1 MTVKVMEMVY
11 HPGRVLKV
19 FPSEGRQGETA
30 ATIRFW
36 DNNLHT
42 VKVSREISA
51 KLREKSTVLVDYYPV
66 SERMNRPRMIAV
78 KIVNKEDEKE
88 LWSHYQDFLKLKK
101 KAMIAKKM
109 EGAQPPARSMVGV
122 G

>member
-1 MTVKVMEMVY
+1 MVY

-19 FPSEGRQGETA
+19 FAAQTKAGETA

-42 VKVSREISA
+42 VKVSKDIASYLKEGDM
-51 KLREKSTVLVDYYPV
+51 VLVDYYPV
-66 SERMNRPRMIAV
+66 SESLNRPRMEAMS
-78 KIVNKEDEKE
+78 IVNKKDENE
-88 LWSHYQDFLKLKK
+88 LWEHYKQFLDLKK
-101 KAMIAKKM
+101 RAMMMQAKQQ
-109 EGAQPPARSMVGV
+109 GSGPQRPPIGV

>member
-1 MTVKVMEMVY
+1 MVY

-19 FPSEGRQGETA
+19 FPAEGKSGETA

-42 VKVSREISA
+42 VRVSKDISG
-51 KLREKSTVLVDYYPV
+51 KLTEGRMVLVDYYPV
-66 SERMNRPRMIAV
+66 SERLNRPRMEAIS
-78 KIVNKEDEKE
+78 IVNKKDEKE
-88 LWSHYQDFLKLKK
+88 LWAHYQEFLKMKK
-101 KAMIAKKM
+101 KAILAKMKA
-109 EGAQPPARSMVGV
+109 EGAHIPPRSNVGV

>member
-1 MTVKVMEMVY
+1 MVY

-19 FPSEGRQGETA
+19 FPAEGKQGETA

-42 VKVSREISA
+42 VKVSKDIARKIRENCM
-51 KLREKSTVLVDYYPV
+51 VLVDYYPI
-66 SERMNRPRMIAV
+66 SERLNRPKMVAMN
-78 KIVNKEDEKE
+78 IVNEKDEKD
-88 LWSHYQDFLKLKK
+88 LWAHYQDFLRMKK
-101 KAMIAKKM
+101 KAILVKKS
-109 EGAQPPARSMVGV
+109 GDPSRIPPQAMAGV

>member
-1 MTVKVMEMVY
+1 MVY

-19 FPSEGRQGETA
+19 FPAEGKHGETA

-42 VKVSREISA
+42 VKVSKEIA
-51 KLREKSTVLVDYYPV
+51 GRLKEGGMVLVDYYPI
-66 SERMNRPRMIAV
+66 SERLNRPRMIAV
-78 KIVNKEDEKE
+78 KIVSKKDEKE
-88 LWSHYQDFLKLKK
+88 LWSHYQGFLKLKK
-101 KAMIAKKM
+101 KAILARKD
-109 EGAQPPARSMVGV
+109 ADNVQPPPRSMVGV

>member
-1 MTVKVMEMVY
+1 MVY

-19 FPSEGRQGETA
+19 FPAEGRQGETA

-42 VKVSREISA
+42 VKVSRDIA
-51 KLREKSTVLVDYYPV
+51 GKLREGSMVLVDYYPI
-66 SERMNRPRMIAV
+66 SDRLNRPRMITV
-78 KIVNKEDEKE
+78 KIVSKKDEKE
-88 LWSHYQDFLKLKK
+88 LWSHYQGFLRLKK
-101 KAMIAKKM
+101 RAIM
-109 EGAQPPARSMVGV
+109 EKNTAEKLQAPPRSMVGV